1 MDSEWIVYDT
11 DEFSYLGNHFR
22 CDAPNQQV
30 SNISIQNITE
40 NTAEI
45 NWNAPTHLNSIILIK
60 EGSEVD
66 FPPVSGTTYTGTAD
80 FNLANELGNGNKI
93 VFASH
98 GESVSISNLNS
109 GTSYHI
115 AAFAYDELG
124 NCYNLDAAAASF
136 TTEIAFDED
145 SEINNVGQPTVS
157 SMLST
162 IDEES
167 EAEEVFTFQITDLA
181 TRDTASTFI
190 REMVFETAPN
200 NTLAWESALN
210 AILKD
215 ENGKISN
222 AEINI
227 VDDSITIKFQE
238 NQEYEI
244 PSGESVD
251 FKLAIWFN
259 RFNVNDT
266 QQFAVQ
272 IPAEHQFASSHSGS
286 VLLNSLHD
294 SIRSNEIDIIEAFDR
309 LEDIRNGTNGI
320 TYVTTGYVSSN
331 DFGIGNS
338 QFYIQKDE
346 STTYEQGISV
356 FSGEELSSMNT
367 GSMLKILGIREEVN
381 GSIRLNA
388 DTVIVLNGS
397 EILPQTYSITPSEF
411 NSDHKLIGTRI
422 KLDSMILNQPEFWGD
437 FAQNVFQFSRGEDTV
452 SVKIEPNNIYFE
464 GNAQVPFGAVDLEG
478 IIENRND
485 SVQLIVTLDHEIADL
500 YCPVFTEDPQIFNIQ
515 SEQVD
520 MSFAVNELSSVFY
533 AVKKVGDSI
542 PDLES
547 LKNPQFDEQIISA
560 GKEKIEIFNV
570 RNPVSTSLQNLSSNT
585 EYSVYFVAEDTVG
598 NTNEIQQ
605 LNFFTLNAEADE
617 DVEVVQANQ
626 QILSSEIN
634 AYEGSQDFLSVF
646 NFTLLD
652 GGTSDDLST
661 FVNQIVIHSSNENEA
676 SFNEVIG
683 EVKLYDLSNDTVIS
697 ASSLIFS
704 DSIVFKLDEI
714 FELMDGDSNTFQLN
728 IKLKEEAE
736 DDQNLAFEIPMDGHA
751 WQVETYGSQLTENFR
766 EPVISS
772 VHKIDV
778 VATELKINHANEIY
792 VQEEFEITINVE
804 DENGNIDKAERV
816 LDIKVDGEGEL
827 SGQTELNLV
836 NGQGVFENLSFD
848 QTGLFSFEITGDSLS
863 KSFELNFIKPEIAL
877 DTVGFNSDF
886 GLVTFPENSITQS
899 YQLSAINLKDSILIK
914 ASEGFQLSINPDFT
928 NETDSLILD
937 NESFSEAE
945 IYVQFAPIDDKGDFY
960 QGNILHI
967 SNDADTAY
975 LPVSGQEGSLN
986 LTTIASARGKPIGE
1000 RVKIQ
1005 GIVTGGENQFIDN
1018 RIIQDE
1024 TAGIVIQDLNSTL
1037 NFGDSVEV
1045 EGVLS
1050 HEMEW
1055 KNIIPE
1061 KEIKIITSDS
1071 LVVNPKL
1078 KSIGEINASVESQRV
1093 RIENLEIAG
1102 DGVFELEEYFI
1113 FNEDDD
1119 SLKFKLNRENH
1130 PLIGAEIPVGK
1141 INVTGLIGRKNET
1154 FIIYPEFEQDLE
1166 VIPRDTVLIVNAP
1179 AEGLSFGNVL
1189 LDEYSEVKT
1198 YSLKA
1203 ENLPENLKISVSNN
1217 FEISLLEN
1225 SNYTNELELPINE
1238 RGDIPEISVYTRF
1251 SPVTAKGGELN
1262 GEILHVSGRQEKII
1276 QLKGIEE
1283 VVTSNYS
1290 EFSNKIM
1297 VYPNPVNSKLKIEL
1311 LESGDYLYQLISAD
1325 GEIILVGKLQESKVL
1340 KLDGIVSGIYI
1351 FKISNDHESYQ
1362 LRIIKE

>member
-1 MDSEWIVYDT
+1 M
-11 DEFSYLGNHFR
+11 
-22 CDAPNQQV
+22 
-30 SNISIQNITE
+30 
-40 NTAEI
+40 
-45 NWNAPTHLNSIILIK
+45 
-60 EGSEVD
+60 
-66 FPPVSGTTYTGTAD
+66 
-80 FNLANELGNGNKI
+80 
-93 VFASH
+93 
-98 GESVSISNLNS
+98 
-109 GTSYHI
+109 
-115 AAFAYDELG
+115 
-124 NCYNLDAAAASF
+124 
-136 TTEIAFDED
+136 
-145 SEINNVGQPTVS
+145 
-157 SMLST
+157 
-162 IDEES
+162 
-167 EAEEVFTFQITDLA
+167 
-181 TRDTASTFI
+181 
-190 REMVFETAPN
+190 
-200 NTLAWESALN
+200 
-210 AILKD
+210 
-215 ENGKISN
+215 
-222 AEINI
+222 
-227 VDDSITIKFQE
+227 
-238 NQEYEI
+238 
-244 PSGESVD
+244 
-251 FKLAIWFN
+251 
-259 RFNVNDT
+259 
-266 QQFAVQ
+266 
-272 IPAEHQFASSHSGS
+272 
-286 VLLNSLHD
+286 
-294 SIRSNEIDIIEAFDR
+294 
-309 LEDIRNGTNGI
+309 
-320 TYVTTGYVSSN
+320 
-331 DFGIGNS
+331 
-338 QFYIQKDE
+338 
-346 STTYEQGISV
+346 
-356 FSGEELSSMNT
+356 
-367 GSMLKILGIREEVN
+367 
-381 GSIRLNA
+381 
-388 DTVIVLNGS
+388 
-397 EILPQTYSITPSEF
+397 
-411 NSDHKLIGTRI
+411 
-422 KLDSMILNQPEFWGD
+422 
-437 FAQNVFQFSRGEDTV
+437 
-452 SVKIEPNNIYFE
+452 
-464 GNAQVPFGAVDLEG
+464 
-478 IIENRND
+478 
-485 SVQLIVTLDHEIADL
+485 
-500 YCPVFTEDPQIFNIQ
+500 
-515 SEQVD
+515 
-520 MSFAVNELSSVFY
+520 
-533 AVKKVGDSI
+533 
-542 PDLES
+542 
-547 LKNPQFDEQIISA
+547 
-560 GKEKIEIFNV
+560 
-570 RNPVSTSLQNLSSNT
+570 
-585 EYSVYFVAEDTVG
+585 AEDTVG